1 MSKAHIYLG
10 VFALVFMCI
19 TGVSLILY
27 FSLYDQKQPP
37 GPKPPSPPK
46 PPTKPS
52 TPGQPQSLN
61 MMYSK
66 TKLY

>member
-1 MSKAHIYLG
+1 MDKTHIYLG

-27 FSLYDQKQPP
+27 FSLYDIQQDLPKPVP
-37 GPKPPSPPK
+37 LKPVKPPSDQF
-46 PPTKPS
+46 
-52 TPGQPQSLN
+52 PGQPQSLN
-61 MMYSK
+61 MRYSK